1 MIKRMVL
8 VVFSLLIFGCL
19 ASGADKTYVGTVSCS
34 HCATMHATASADAA
48 KCVEHCVSGGA
59 SYVLVSKGKVYRL
72 DAQAKF
78 KGLGGKSVK
87 VTGAVN
93 GDTLKVKDVT
103 MVSGKSSS

>member
-1 MIKRMVL
+1 MIKRIVL
-8 VVFSLLIFGCL
+8 VVFSLLVFGCH
-19 ASGADKTYVGTVSCS
+19 AWAADKTYIGTVSCS

-59 SYVLVSKGKVYRL
+59 SYVLVSEGKVYKL

-87 VTGAVN
+87 VTGALN
-93 GDTLKVKDVT
+93 GETLKVSAVA
-103 MVSGKSSS
+103 VAAGKS